1 MLVCGFE
8 LDDVILAG
16 SFVTCAI
23 SWSALKSLKDSVCF
37 ISITA
42 PGSGL
47 FVVNTCWKRTCN
59 EKTRWLGTTLFSP
72 FGIFSL
78 RWSNS
83 PFLSIFQPF
92 FKRSIV
98 SAFGMYVIR
107 NIFDT
112 FGFLSNLADRIVFSE
127 SFGNSSLQKNG
138 SNLFL
143 VTSWHAPIF
152 ALCLISVWRT
162 SLSMIPHS
170 AL

>member
-72 FGIFSL
+72 FGGQI
-78 RWSNS
+78 WS

-92 FKRSIV
+92 FKGALFLHLVCMWFAISSTLSV
-98 SAFGMYVIR
+98 SWA
-107 NIFDT
+107 T
-112 FGFLSNLADRIVFSE
+112 WQTELSSHKALATVLSEKMAQVFS
-127 SFGNSSLQKNG
+127 
-138 SNLFL
+138 L
-143 VTSWHAPIF
+143 VTSWNAPIF